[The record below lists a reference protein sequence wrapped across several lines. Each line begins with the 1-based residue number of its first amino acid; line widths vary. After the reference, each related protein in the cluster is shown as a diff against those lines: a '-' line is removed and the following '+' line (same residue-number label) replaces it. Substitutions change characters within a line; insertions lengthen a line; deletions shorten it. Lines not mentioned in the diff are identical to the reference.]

1 MLVASAQ
8 MLAAGAPQTKGFVLL
23 LPLFVVAILIVVIT
37 GSLRRGLPKRA
48 GRSQPRRRHIAVRI
62 ICGVFGAGLL
72 IAVGVGTWLDVR
84 GVYGSASPAHQ
95 VMLSLPAKPPGPLPQ
110 PGGKKREVTL
120 PKARMLI
127 HFVFLERGQP
137 VHAEE
142 LDVRWPRDR
151 GRSFQLSG
159 TWRNVE
165 YEISFHPSPLVVSNW
180 NGKPEVGGLSQ
191 YTFRA
196 RGFSWSS
203 SRSGVFKYEQPQIV
217 KEFRSG
223 GNRAFLSTAPRV
235 SCDCRVVAFSHRVQ
249 GEDPLRKVSL
259 RDYFGHVRLP
269 ARDVNGRTVYGPE
282 PGRLKRRSLA
292 LAEAPPFFRLAAHLG
307 VAGLFLLL
315 AAILLAQLFARRG
328 LGFAATVLGC
338 VLFAAVLDR
347 SALAAHSS
355 RLADPQGPL
364 PARCLAAESLT
375 GTFLYR
381 QSAWRAA
388 SEAADDD
395 SAPPAL
401 RAVAKDVA
409 GWLLPIRDAE
419 FAPPKLSLSWD
430 LKHAEN
436 AGFFLEKRH
445 SGDNEHFVLHVP
457 AGKAS
462 LGIVPDV
469 KIRMLGRAGGG
480 DEWSAY
486 MPLSW
491 DKSRLVKEYG
501 SDEPS
506 ISHNLF
512 SGTMTWTHELK
523 RLAPNILR
531 LVFHLTYTP
540 HAPGADAVKK
550 DVSVTV
556 EVREGSSAR

>member
-37 GSLRRGLPKRA
+37 GSLRRGLPRRA
-48 GRSQPRRRHIAVRI
+48 GRRQPRRRHIAVRI
-62 ICGVFGAGLL
+62 ICGVLGAGLL

-84 GVYGSASPAHQ
+84 GVYGTARSASETVLHLPSKPA
-95 VMLSLPAKPPGPLPQ
+95 PAKPSAEGTGGSRFRPLGKCRVIVHLVFARFH
-110 PGGKKREVTL
+110 GGKALV
-120 PKARMLI
+120 
-127 HFVFLERGQP
+127 VYG
-137 VHAEE
+137 EE
-142 LDVRWPRDR
+142 IVLDWPRDR
-151 GRSFQLSG
+151 GRS
-159 TWRNVE
+159 
-165 YEISFHPSPLVVSNW
+165 YEALCDGP
-180 NGKPEVGGLSQ
+180 
-191 YTFRA
+191 R
-196 RGFSWSS
+196 S
-203 SRSGVFKYEQPQIV
+203 SRHIAIFEARDFWIYDDKDKRRLRPQCHLRLKDGLGYINWGDFSREKGELHFFIGMRAGVFSAVPRGDADY
-217 KEFRSG
+217 RLLY
-223 GNRAFLSTAPRV
+223 AFH
-235 SCDCRVVAFSHRVQ
+235 VAAAD
-249 GEDPLRKVSL
+249 DPLRQVPL
-259 RDYFGHVRLP
+259 EDYFEQVP
-269 ARDVNGRTVYGPE
+269 QPE
-282 PGRLKRRSLA
+282 PSGEFDGWYSSVRSNRGPGA
-292 LAEAPPFFRLAAHLG
+292 GAPPFFRLAAHVG

-338 VLFAAVLDR
+338 LLFAAVLDR

-364 PARCLAAESLT
+364 PARCLAASSLT
-375 GTFLYR
+375 GTFFYR

-419 FAPPKLSLSWD
+419 FAPPKFSLSWD